1 MQHKLG
7 LAGLLCLS
15 LSACGDA
22 PQEPLNSRVNG
33 LALPTGPHET
43 ITVSGKMTF
52 WMYEGD
58 AGCYGSLLTAVRR
71 SSCGLMPTPAATPST
86 RERASQRRHHLARRQ
101 PVGARQHL
109 YDHALQLSIKRPCAV
124 S

>member
-22 PQEPLNSRVNG
+22 PQEPLDSRANG

-58 AGCYGSLLTAVRR
+58 AGCYGSLLTGGQEVELWIDADA
-71 SSCGLMPTPAATPST
+71 CGDTEYAENAPASVDITWREDNQWGPVNTYTIT
-86 RERASQRRHHLARRQ
+86 RFN
-101 PVGARQHL
+101 
-109 YDHALQLSIKRPCAV
+109 
-124 S
+124 